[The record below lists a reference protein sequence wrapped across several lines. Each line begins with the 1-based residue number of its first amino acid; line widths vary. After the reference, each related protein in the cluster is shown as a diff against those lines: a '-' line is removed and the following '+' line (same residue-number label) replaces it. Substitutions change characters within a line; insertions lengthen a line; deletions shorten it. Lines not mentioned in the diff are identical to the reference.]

1 MNPQENI
8 NQIFLY
14 LNRGLQ
20 TLINDVLVSGEYP
33 IDMKSKMLKVC
44 YDIIDEHNIELKTH
58 IITLVD
64 NRVKQYMKLYNLKV
78 KYAN

>member
-1 MNPQENI
+1 
-8 NQIFLY
+8 
-14 LNRGLQ
+14 
-20 TLINDVLVSGEYP
+20 
-33 IDMKSKMLKVC
+33 MKSEMLKVC

>member
-1 MNPQENI
+1 MNPQENT

-20 TLINDVLVSGEYP
+20 ILINDVLVSGEYP
-33 IDMKSKMLKVC
+33 IDMKSEMLKVC

>member
-1 MNPQENI
+1 MNLQENT

-33 IDMKSKMLKVC
+33 IDMKSEMLKVC

>member
-33 IDMKSKMLKVC
+33 IDMKSEMLKVC

>member
-1 MNPQENI
+1 MNPQENT

-33 IDMKSKMLKVC
+33 IDMKSEMLKIC